1 MERSEKIVVDASVVA
16 KWFLR
21 EVDSEKALAI
31 RLDYVNRLIDIVAPD
46 LLPYEVLNALRYNPD
61 FGKADLEKIATSIKG
76 YQLHLVLLKIGSVGM
91 AYEYGISIYD
101 ASYVALAEE
110 MGVELYTADERL
122 LKRLNGFIS
131 VKHLS
136 EYEARS
142 PQRA

>member
-16 KWFLR
+16 KWFL
-21 EVDSEKALAI
+21 EEPHSEKAMAL
-31 RLDYVNRLIDIVAPD
+31 RLDYVNGLIDFVAPT
-46 LLPYEVLNALRYNPD
+46 LLPYEVLNALRYSPD

-76 YQLHLVLLKIGSVGM
+76 YQLHLVLLKIGSVAM

-122 LKRLNGFIS
+122 LKRLDGRIS
-131 VKHLS
+131 AKHLL
-136 EYEARS
+136 EYEAKS
-142 PQRA
+142 PQHP